1 MFLLKNIKKSGH
13 LFDKTEK
20 YKKIATSK
28 KILIKIITKE

>member
-1 MFLLKNIKKSGH
+1 MFLLKNIKKSRH

-28 KILIKIITKE
+28 KNLIKKIAKE